1 MGMARIQ
8 ITDEIS
14 LFDDELEEKFIRSSG
29 PGGQNVNSVATAV
42 QLRFNVRQSRSLPE
56 RVRSKLLNSGDGRIT
71 KDGELVLIAERHR
84 TQEAN
89 RAEARERLKEIIRK
103 AAHVPKRRIATRPT
117 LGSKK
122 RRLEGKAKRGAIKKN
137 RSGKIDTD

>member
-1 MGMARIQ
+1 MARIQ
-8 ITDEIS
+8 ITDDIS
-14 LFDDELEEKFIRSSG
+14 LFDDEFEEKFIRSGG

-42 QLRFNVRQSRSLPE
+42 QLRFNVRRARSLPE
-56 RVRSKLLNSGDGRIT
+56 RVRSKILNSGDSRLT

-89 RAEARERLKEIIRK
+89 RRDALERLKEIIRQ
-103 AAHVPKRRIATRPT
+103 ASHVPRRRIATRPT

-122 RRLEGKAKRGAIKKN
+122 RRLEGKAKRGSIKKN
-137 RSGKIDTD
+137 RSGKIEMD

>member
-1 MGMARIQ
+1 MPSIR
-8 ITDEIS
+8 ITDEVS
-14 LFDDELEEKFIRSSG
+14 LQDDELEEKFIRSGG
-29 PGGQNVNSVATAV
+29 PGGQNVNNVATAV
-42 QLRFNVRQSRSLPE
+42 QLRFNVRQSQFLPE
-56 RVRSKLLNSGDGRIT
+56 RVRSKILNSGDTRLT

-89 RAEARERLKEIIRK
+89 RRDALERLKEIIRK

-137 RSGKIDTD
+137 RSGKIDMD